1 METFGKVRD
10 REHHCP
16 ILVSLVLFHFTVLI
30 RDFSTTVDT
39 VNEKQSI
46 D

>member
-1 METFGKVRD
+1 METFGDVRD
-10 REHHCP
+10 RKHHCP
-16 ILVSLVLFHFTVLI
+16 ILVWLVLLHFTVLI

-39 VNEKQSI
+39 VNEKQSV

>member
-1 METFGKVRD
+1 METFGNVRH
-10 REHHCP
+10 RNHHCP
-16 ILVSLVLFHFTVLI
+16 VLVSMVLLHFTVLI

-39 VNEKQSI
+39 INEKQSI

>member
-1 METFGKVRD
+1 METFGKVHD
-10 REHHCP
+10 REHHYP
-16 ILVSLVLFHFTVLI
+16 TLVSLVLFHFTVLI

-39 VNEKQSI
+39 INEKQSV